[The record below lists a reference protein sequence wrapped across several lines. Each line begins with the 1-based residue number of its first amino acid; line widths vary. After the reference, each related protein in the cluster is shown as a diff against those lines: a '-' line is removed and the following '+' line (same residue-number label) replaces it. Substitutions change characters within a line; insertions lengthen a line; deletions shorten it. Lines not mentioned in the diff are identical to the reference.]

1 MIHYTS
7 LNNKNLNDTL
17 LQYETKEISNSTNN
31 RYYINSATNRYYIN
45 SATNLMDNIYTK
57 KKENPHILLSWS
69 LHMNWYWGFCYLYHL
84 WKKSI
89 YKISTFKS
97 FHLDNPVVL
106 WTVVSNGSSSTTD
119 FFIVVIDLITSF
131 CFNFFQYYSLCSLL
145 LTNT

>member
-57 KKENPHILLSWS
+57 KKENPHILLS
-69 LHMNWYWGFCYLYHL
+69 
-84 WKKSI
+84 
-89 YKISTFKS
+89 
-97 FHLDNPVVL
+97 
-106 WTVVSNGSSSTTD
+106 
-119 FFIVVIDLITSF
+119 
-131 CFNFFQYYSLCSLL
+131 
-145 LTNT
+145 